1 VVIPLAVGGRP
12 HLASEPL
19 VQQVTESEISRVPKW
34 RVPVANPCPRGFVEV
49 YRMTQTENPDSAAAA
64 ALRLIGPNPP
74 NWVPDRPGIDHNV
87 VLVGGGQTGS
97 GLAFALRRAGV
108 GRVSVIDAAEDEA
121 HAGVWLTAA
130 RMNLLRTPKNLP
142 GPELGIPAFSFQ
154 AWHEARHGEASYTA
168 IDRIPRLQWAEYLSW
183 FRRFLEIPIRYRTRL
198 LRIEPA
204 EGMFRLHLDVEGR
217 PVVET
222 TRKVVLA
229 TGFIGN
235 GGPYIPPVLA
245 DLPPSVIAHTQ
256 DNINF
261 AALRGKTV
269 AVVGAAAA
277 AFDAAGV
284 ALENG
289 AAAVHLF
296 ARRSDIAS
304 VPITR
309 VRGYPGAYDNYRQ
322 LPDAMRWHQ
331 AIRFRRFGSTP
342 TTDAIERTV
351 AFPQFHL
358 HLAAP
363 WHTARI
369 EGDKVVAEAADG
381 RFRCDFVIA
390 GTGYFVD
397 PAARPEIAGFADR
410 ILLWGDKYVPPA
422 NEEDPF
428 LGSHP
433 YLGEAHEYL
442 EKIPGEAPYLR
453 DIHVHNPAGFVSFGL
468 PIGDVPSMR
477 RDIPLVTARISRDLF
492 MADLASH
499 EQRMT
504 GTIAADFPDT
514 AYASAVWR
522 PGGSA

>member
-1 VVIPLAVGGRP
+1 
-12 HLASEPL
+12 
-19 VQQVTESEISRVPKW
+19 
-34 RVPVANPCPRGFVEV
+34 
-49 YRMTQTENPDSAAAA
+49 MTQTDNPDAAAAA
-64 ALRLIGPNPP
+64 ALRLIGPNPS

-108 GRVSVIDAAEDEA
+108 GRVSVIDAAEDET

-130 RMNLLRTPKNLP
+130 RMNLLRTPKSLP

-154 AWHEARHGEASYTA
+154 AWYEARHGETSYAA

-183 FRRFLEIPIRYRTRL
+183 FRHFLQIQIRYRTRL

-204 EGMFRLHLDVEGR
+204 EGVFRLHLDIEGR
-217 PVVET
+217 SAVET
-222 TRKVVLA
+222 ARKVVLA

-235 GGPYIPPVLA
+235 GGPYTPAALA
-245 DLPPSVIAHTQ
+245 NLPAHLIAHTQ
-256 DNINF
+256 DDIDF

-269 AVVGAAAA
+269 AVVGAAAS

-296 ARRSDIAS
+296 ARRPDIAS

-309 VRGYPGAYDNYRQ
+309 VRGYPGAYDHYRQ
-322 LPDAMRWHQ
+322 LPDAIRWHQ
-331 AIRFRRFGSTP
+331 AVRFRRFGSTP

-351 AFPQFHL
+351 AYKQFHL

-363 WHTARI
+363 WNDAHV
-369 EGDKVVAEAADG
+369 EDGKVVADAADG
-381 RFRCDFVIA
+381 PFRCDFVIA

-397 PAARPEIAGFADR
+397 PAARPEIADFADR
-410 ILLWGDKYVPPA
+410 ILLWRDKYVPPA
-422 NEEDPF
+422 DEEDPF

-442 EKIPGEAPYLR
+442 EKIPGQAAYLR

-477 RDIPLVTARISRDLF
+477 RDIPLVTSRISRDLF
-492 MADLASH
+492 MADLGSH

-504 GTIAADFPDT
+504 GTIAADFPEE
-514 AYASAVWR
+514 AYASAIWK
-522 PGGSA
+522 PGRSG